1 MRHSPETDQYKVR
14 RLDQKGLDDVSRL
27 FAIVYGRNSGDSHFS
42 KKYDTIYTGI
52 ENIGYLAYDSAE
64 KPIAFYGVI
73 PCFIKCGDR
82 VFLAAQSADTMTH
95 PLFRNKGLF
104 TRLARLTFDLCKQ
117 AGIAFVFGFPNQNA
131 YHGLIKLGWHG
142 QQTMERF
149 SIPIKAFPLEPI
161 SRKFPWIRRQY
172 LLYAQRVVEKYFYS
186 KQGLP
191 NSVLTADIG
200 GVYRDQNYLQYKTY
214 SSSEVIRVDR
224 AKVWFKIQ
232 NGFSIGDIE
241 IVDGQQGFESTMDH
255 LKTSPGTFLSD
266 LFRKYYI
273 AVPSFPILFLD
284 LGANIDLSKLKFT
297 FADIDVF

>member
-1 MRHSPETDQYKVR
+1 M
-14 RLDQKGLDDVSRL
+14 
-27 FAIVYGRNSGDSHFS
+27 
-42 KKYDTIYTGI
+42 
-52 ENIGYLAYDSAE
+52 
-64 KPIAFYGVI
+64 I

-82 VFLAAQSADTMTH
+82 VFLTAQSADTMTH

-117 AGIAFVFGFPNQNA
+117 VGIAFVFGFPNQNA
-131 YHGLIKLGWHG
+131 SHGLIKLGWHG
-142 QQTMERF
+142 QETMERF

-191 NSVLTADIG
+191 NSLLTADFG

-214 SSSEVIRVDR
+214 SSSKVIRVGQN
-224 AKVWFKIQ
+224 KVWFKIQ

-255 LKTSPGTFLSD
+255 LKKICARLGIAQMHFQTSPGTLLSG

-284 LGANIDLSKLKFT
+284 LGSNLDFSKLKFT